1 MSAVGVGHCG
11 SKVSSGHRQVHGC
24 KSRKCIQETDA
35 EGEGEGA
42 RWCIG
47 LIVFVTVLLQAACA

>member
-1 MSAVGVGHCG
+1 MSAVGLGHCG
-11 SKVSSGHRQVHGC
+11 SKVSSGHRQVHGR

-35 EGEGEGA
+35 EGEGA